1 MYLAAVLIA
10 LVIGF
15 LAYSYW
21 KYKAANFGAP
31 FVGLEEDL
39 VDRVL
44 QIAEVKPEDT
54 LYDLGSGEGRIV
66 IMAALRYGA
75 KGVGIEIDKLR
86 YYYSKVRA
94 SILRVND
101 LVHFINDSF
110 ANVSVSE
117 ASVVTVFLLK
127 ETNDIIRE
135 KLERE
140 LKPGTRV
147 VSAAFE
153 FADWKPV
160 YVDHEHQTPYGPLY
174 LYVIGVSN
182 KTQGNS

>member
-1 MYLAAVLIA
+1 MYVVAVLIA
-10 LVIGF
+10 LITGYVV
-15 LAYSYW
+15 YSYW
-21 KYKAANFGAP
+21 KYKAADFGAP
-31 FVGLEEDL
+31 YVGLTEDL

-44 QIAEVKPEDT
+44 QIAEVKLEDT
-54 LYDLGSGEGRIV
+54 VYDLGSGDGRIV

-86 YYYSKVRA
+86 YFYSKLRA
-94 SILRVND
+94 FILRVD
-101 LVHFINDSF
+101 DKVKFINDSF
-110 ANVSVSE
+110 ANVDISE
-117 ASVVTVFLLK
+117 ATIVTVFLLT

-135 KLERE
+135 SLERE
-140 LKPGTRV
+140 LKPGTKI

-153 FADWKPV
+153 FKDWKPV

-182 KTQGNS
+182 HS